1 MLHLQEAYET
11 LKDPEKRKVYDTGAV
26 KPPPG
31 GWYQVSVFHDLAILS
46 WLAFFRI
53 LTRGYSK
60 MFKLGEVSEAGELLG
75 VAEGL
80 PS

>member
-1 MLHLQEAYET
+1 MFDLQEAYET

-31 GWYQVSVFHDLAILS
+31 GWYQVSVFQDLAILS
-46 WLAFFRI
+46 WLVFSRI

-60 MFKLGEVSEAGELLG
+60 MFKLGEVSEAGELSG

>member
-1 MLHLQEAYET
+1 MFNLQEAYET

-46 WLAFFRI
+46 WIAFSRI

-60 MFKLGEVSEAGELLG
+60 MFKLGEVSEAGEL
-75 VAEGL
+75 
-80 PS
+80 